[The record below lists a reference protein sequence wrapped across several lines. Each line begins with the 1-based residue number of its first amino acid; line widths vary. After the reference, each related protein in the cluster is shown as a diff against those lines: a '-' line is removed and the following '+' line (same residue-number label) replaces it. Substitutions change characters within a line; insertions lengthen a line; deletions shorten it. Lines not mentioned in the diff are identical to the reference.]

1 MKCSLKSKEFLPGDA
16 DSFEYIVN
24 TYEKRVYGFVYH
36 MVHDTTLAE
45 DLTQDV
51 FVRVYEK
58 LYTYRT
64 EYAVEPWLFKIAYNT
79 TLNYLKK
86 NKKRNNEVPIE
97 EHMSIVSNPYDSI
110 QEFETKHI
118 ILKEIESFKPDCRA
132 IFILKIMEDLTFEQ
146 IAVMLG
152 SSTAAVK
159 LKFYRNRKVLIERLN
174 KSFKE
179 EV

>member
-1 MKCSLKSKEFLPGDA
+1 MNSSLDSKEFITWDG

-24 TYEKRVYGFVYH
+24 VYEKRVYGFVYH
-36 MVHDTTLAE
+36 MVHNADLAE

-58 LYTYRT
+58 LYTYNP
-64 EYAVEPWLFKIAYNT
+64 EYAIEPWLFKIAYT
-79 TLNYLKK
+79 ITLNYLKK
-86 NKKRNNEVPIE
+86 NKTRKKEVTIE
-97 EHMSIVSNPYDSI
+97 EDMFICPNSYNSI

-118 ILKEIESFKPDCRA
+118 ILKEIEAFKPDCRA

-146 IAVMLG
+146 IAMMVGM
-152 SSTAAVK
+152 STAAVK

-179 EV
+179 V